1 MEEEEKPEKKQRA
14 GGKGRS
20 RPWAP
25 VEKEEVVREGKPESG
40 SSETELVGAGKG
52 KSEFQAAQS
61 GLKAQGLSL

>member
-25 VEKEEVVREGKPESG
+25 VEKEEVVREGKPEC
-40 SSETELVGAGKG
+40 
-52 KSEFQAAQS
+52 QAAQ
-61 GLKAQGLSL
+61 KQN